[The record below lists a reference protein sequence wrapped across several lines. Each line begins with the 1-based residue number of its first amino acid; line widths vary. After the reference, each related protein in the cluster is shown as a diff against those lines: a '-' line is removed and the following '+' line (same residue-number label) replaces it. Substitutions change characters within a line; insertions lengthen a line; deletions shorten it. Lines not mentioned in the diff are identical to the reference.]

1 MPKPMRPRALGGHDT
16 RVIPLV
22 LGRNLRRAQFRAVML
37 GHDVLLESGSVGR
50 GVKLGWL
57 LKHNWPLGP
66 GVAVTGR

>member
-1 MPKPMRPRALGGHDT
+1 MA
-16 RVIPLV
+16 LV

-37 GHDVLLESGSVGR
+37 GHDVSLDSGSVGR

-57 LKHNWPLGP
+57 LKHNWLLGR